1 MPRMNTSTSSTTIT
15 SSNAIVSALAML
27 AKKARKQRAEQ
38 HHAEVT
44 SAVMRIA
51 SPPARCRSG

>member
-1 MPRMNTSTSSTTIT
+1 MNTSTSSTTIT

-27 AKKARKQRAEQ
+27 AKKRGNSVPSSIMPR
-38 HHAEVT
+38 VT

-51 SPPARCRSG
+51 SYTSALS